1 MIFVKC
7 VIEFIFV
14 IAANDGNRQ
23 RPQYHNYWHA
33 ARSIVLSKGYKGLYQ
48 GLSPNLIG
56 SAISW
61 GLYFQFYHI
70 IKNICKEKAISTGAE
85 PVDNVLL
92 GMVTGAGILVFT
104 NPIWVAKTRLCLQYE
119 NERAKY
125 HGFLNC
131 LSTVVRK
138 EGITA
143 LYRGFTPGVIGT
155 IHGAIQFMLYNRF
168 KDERLKRLGLP
179 ANHILNTVDCLVYSA
194 ASKIIATT
202 ITFPYQVLRTR
213 LQDHHAKYIGI
224 FDLISKTYRTEGVHG
239 FYKGLLIGNLRLL
252 PNVIV
257 TYVTYENV
265 RYLVRHFSQ

>member
-1 MIFVKC
+1 MEKYEHLIGGFTGGITSTIVC
-7 VIEFIFV
+7 HPLDLLRIP
-14 IAANDGNRQ
+14 NDGNRQ

-33 ARSIVLSKGYKGLYQ
+33 ARSIVLSKGYK
-48 GLSPNLIG
+48 
-56 SAISW
+56 
-61 GLYFQFYHI
+61 
-70 IKNICKEKAISTGAE
+70 EKTISTGAE
-85 PVDNVLL
+85 SVDNVLL

-143 LYRGFTPGVIGT
+143 LYRGFAPGVIGT

-168 KDERLKRLGLP
+168 KDDRLKRLGLP

-194 ASKIIATT
+194 ASKVIATT
-202 ITFPYQVLRTR
+202 MTFPYQVLRTR
-213 LQDHHAKYIGI
+213 LQDHHAKYTGI
-224 FDLISKTYRTEGVHG
+224 FDLISKTYRTEGAHG
-239 FYKGLLIGNLRLL
+239 FYKGLLMGNLRQL

-265 RYLVRHFSQ
+265 RDLVRNFSQ